1 MDDGI
6 VGDGIVGA
14 FFAGI
19 AIVSFLAFLFCFGLS
34 EGEASVQKKCDV
46 YGKAKI
52 GDVMYECK
60 KVTT

>member
-19 AIVSFLAFLFCFGLS
+19 AIVSLLALLFCFGLS
-34 EGEASVQKKCDV
+34 EGEASVQKKCNA

-52 GDVMYECK
+52 GDVVYECK
-60 KVTT
+60 KVAT

>member
-1 MDDGI
+1 MDDELLG
-6 VGDGIVGA
+6 G

-19 AIVSFLAFLFCFGLS
+19 AVIGFLALLFCFGLDQ
-34 EGEASVQKKCDV
+34 GETSVQKKCDA

>member
-1 MDDGI
+1 MD
-6 VGDGIVGA
+6 DGIVGA

-19 AIVSFLAFLFCFGLS
+19 AIVIAIVSFVAFLFCFGLS

-52 GDVMYECK
+52 GDVVYECK